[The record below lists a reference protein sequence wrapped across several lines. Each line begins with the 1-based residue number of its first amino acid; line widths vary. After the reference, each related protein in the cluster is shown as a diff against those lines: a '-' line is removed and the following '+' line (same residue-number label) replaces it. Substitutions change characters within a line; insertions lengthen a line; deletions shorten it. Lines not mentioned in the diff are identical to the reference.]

1 VQQVKPGRYL
11 RLITE
16 TAFGLSIDEADLA
29 RSLLKVP
36 DQPADFD
43 LRVPGAV
50 R

>member
-1 VQQVKPGRYL
+1 VQQAKPGRYL

-29 RSLLKVP
+29 RPLLKVP

-43 LRVPGAV
+43 LPVLGTGR
-50 R
+50 